1 MSTTTPM
8 NPMDTARGTSRNTP
22 RAAMPHAAALAP
34 AQGQAAAPAP
44 AHAAAVPAAPSPI
57 HILQW
62 GMHAGKGGIET
73 FMMELCRRMDP
84 ALVRFDFLTAA
95 GAEPMF
101 YEREIEERGGRVFR
115 VLRSE
120 WSHPFA
126 ARRELLRFY
135 REHPEIDG
143 VHLHANTPYVFP
155 LKVAREAGIGLR
167 VLHSHNNGR
176 ASRGGGLVGRVAHA
190 LRDARIAR
198 DIAVAPSH
206 YFACSRSAAEFMFPG
221 REHTWVRNGID
232 TAAYR
237 FDPAVRDAVRAR
249 LGLGPRTAAVG
260 FCGWFHEQ
268 KNPLFLMESFA
279 RFHAMRPDSA
289 LLLAG
294 TGPLEGEMRALAR
307 EHGMEDAVRF
317 LGPRDDMPRLYQAMD
332 VFVLPSVFEGLG
344 IVCVE
349 AQASGLPCVVSDR
362 VAPEADV
369 TGDVEF
375 LPLEDGA
382 QAWAEA
388 VGRALEDGP
397 APRERA
403 GAAAEVRSRGY
414 EMDDVAAW
422 MQRFYLEHAVRRG
435 ADGGRAGMGR
445 DHAGRD
451 RVTTGGRA
459 GEGRA
464 HEGADQ

>member
-1 MSTTTPM
+1 MNAMTPTT
-8 NPMDTARGTSRNTP
+8 PMDTA
-22 RAAMPHAAALAP
+22 
-34 AQGQAAAPAP
+34 Q
-44 AHAAAVPAAPSPI
+44 AHAPAAPRPI

-73 FMMELCRRMDP
+73 FMMELYRRMDP

-155 LKVAREAGIGLR
+155 LKVAKEAGIGLR

-176 ASRGGGLVGRVAHA
+176 ASRGGGLVGRAAHA

-237 FDPAVRDAVRAR
+237 FDPAVRDAVRAE

-268 KNPLFLMESFA
+268 KNPLFLMETFA

-369 TGDVEF
+369 TGDVAF

-435 ADGGRAGMGR
+435 ADGGHAGMGR
-445 DHAGRD
+445 DAVGRG
-451 RVTTGGRA
+451 RVAMDGDRA

-464 HEGADQ
+464 HEGTGR